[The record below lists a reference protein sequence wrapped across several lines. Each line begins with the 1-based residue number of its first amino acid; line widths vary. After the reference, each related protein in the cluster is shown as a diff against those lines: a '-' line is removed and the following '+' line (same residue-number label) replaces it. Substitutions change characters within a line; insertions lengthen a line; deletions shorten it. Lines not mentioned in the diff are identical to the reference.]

1 MRASTSSRKAARLCA
16 RLDVIIC
23 ESSSEESMNGHCR
36 LAAAAGMLF
45 FIGTAGAA
53 TIYNN
58 FGPGND
64 YSTGIGWTVSGST
77 SLPGSSTA
85 GMAFTPSGSFTLT
98 QIDVAINLVSG
109 TNSASLTLNSD
120 SSGAPGAVLATWSL
134 SSLPAIG
141 ACCTV
146 ETVTPSG
153 SIVLSSGTQYWL
165 VASVIAS
172 DTWEAWMLNTTGA
185 TGFKWQTGLGT
196 SADETLGAF
205 DVLGTPGAAVPEPST
220 VLLSAGG
227 LALLWLRRLRR

>member
-1 MRASTSSRKAARLCA
+1 MNRHGRL
-16 RLDVIIC
+16 
-23 ESSSEESMNGHCR
+23 S
-36 LAAAAGMLF
+36 AAAGVLF

-58 FGPGND
+58 FGPGNA
-64 YSTGIGWTVSGST
+64 YSTGAGWTVSGST
-77 SLPGSSTA
+77 SFPGSSTA

-98 QIDVAINLVSG
+98 QIDVAINLVGG

-153 SIVLSSGTQYWL
+153 SIVLASGTQYWL

-172 DTWEAWMLNTTGA
+172 DTWDAWMLNTTGA
-185 TGFKWQTGLGT
+185 TGFKWQNGT
-196 SADETLGAF
+196 TEADQTLGAF